1 MATQNILSEQWPE
14 SYLSKFSA
22 FTSDTQSKKHIEAHI
37 QRFIESGAISKDSAV
52 KVVDICS
59 ANGTAGKIVSE
70 YLVNAGFTV
79 ETTFFDQSVK
89 ILESI
94 AIDNRYKMKIMQG
107 SISNKT
113 DFESG
118 YFDIAISR
126 YGFNNLS
133 KEEWIPA
140 LNETLRVVKSGGL
153 FLLQDHFIP
162 GSTFGSLVNEA
173 EQYLAKMEGKL
184 KTPYIYSTE
193 EFNALLDK
201 NERVESRIKSGY
213 GLIVDIWERL
223 RSKSEILPDFESA
236 KSSIQEFYRKVC
248 LEKYKLLIVNE
259 EEYIHVYN
267 ISYAI
272 IKK

>member
-1 MATQNILSEQWPE
+1 MATENILKEQWPE
-14 SYLSKFSA
+14 SYLSKFNA
-22 FTSDTQSKKHIEAHI
+22 FTSDTQSRKNIEVHM
-37 QRFIESGAISKDSAV
+37 QRFVESGVISKDRTV

-59 ANGTAGKIVSE
+59 ANGTAGKIIAE
-70 YLVNAGFTV
+70 YLVHAGFVV
-79 ETTFFDQSVK
+79 EITFFDQSTK

-94 AIDNRYKMKIMQG
+94 AVNDRYEMKIKQG

-118 YFDIAISR
+118 CFDIAISR

-133 KEEWIPA
+133 KEEWFPA
-140 LNETLRVVKSGGL
+140 LEETLRIIKPKGL

-162 GSTFGSLVNEA
+162 GPTFGSMVNEA
-173 EQYLAKMEGKL
+173 EQHLAKMEGKL
-184 KTPYIYSTE
+184 KTPFIYNSE
-193 EFNALLDK
+193 EFNALLDE
-201 NERVESRIKSGY
+201 NAQIESRIKSGY
-213 GLIVDIWERL
+213 GLIVDIWQRL
-223 RSKSEILPDFESA
+223 KSKSEILPDFEKA
-236 KSSIQEFYRKVC
+236 KASIQEFYKKVC

-272 IKK
+272 I